1 MLTAKKKNFLVSC
14 ALFCTIQPHLQVTCK
29 YGENPTLRNKR
40 LALVTIYVTS
50 LQISVLPSV
59 KWLCVTTLGTTL
71 AFPLV
76 LTHFP
81 PEYSQL
87 KEPFTKNIHSVA
99 LFQCVLT
106 VCSPCPRLFEFL
118 SHTFVKFDRKILS
131 TEMCRNIVN
140 NSTYECYFNLILIT
154 EFSCDK
160 VMF

>member
-1 MLTAKKKNFLVSC
+1 M
-14 ALFCTIQPHLQVTCK
+14 
-29 YGENPTLRNKR
+29 
-40 LALVTIYVTS
+40 
-50 LQISVLPSV
+50 
-59 KWLCVTTLGTTL
+59 TTLGTTL

-160 VMF
+160 WCSETLQLLLVQLVVTRNSGMLKPYHLKRQISKNRKIKLEVLINRYWSNNSY